1 MIMDSGKL
9 IFIAAT
15 VAIIFENADAGK

>member
-1 MIMDSGKL
+1 MIMDAGKL

-15 VAIIFENADAGK
+15 VAIIFENANAGK